1 MMYADIEI
9 LLHLR
14 FWNVN
19 DKRINSLSK
28 PRALLQFGL
37 GFEFR
42 GNMHTLTNQDITN
55 QKRDHITRNGDQ

>member
-19 DKRINSLSK
+19 DLRINSLSK
-28 PRALLQFGL
+28 PRALLRFGFFF
-37 GFEFR
+37 GCREFR

-55 QKRDHITRNGDQ
+55 EKL